1 MTTTPLPFPGRAAE
15 PLIGRLTALADPA
28 RLRLLH
34 LLAAGEF
41 SVSEIAE
48 VVQMP
53 QSTVSRH
60 LKMLVDQGWIA
71 SRAEGP
77 ANLYR
82 VYEKDLAPGARQLW
96 RLAQEE
102 TGSWPEVAQDRARS
116 AAVVAARRAGDSA
129 SFFAGVAGEWER
141 LRAELYGDRFTRS
154 ALVALLPAGWVVAD
168 LACGSGA
175 VSAELAPHVARVIAV
190 DHSPEMIRAAKR
202 ATREHENVDLRR
214 GELEALPI
222 DDASCDAALMLVAL
236 THVADPSLVL
246 REMARILKPGGRA
259 VVVDLLRH
267 DRDEFRRR
275 MGQLRLG
282 FEPNELARLLAETG
296 LAAVVVR
303 PLPPAAGAKGPALLL
318 ATGERSS
325 DSKFD
330 STVDVSTRK
339 PASSKARRAARVAGE
354 RTVR

>member
-1 MTTTPLPFPGRAAE
+1 MPAKTLPFTPGPAAE
-15 PLIGRLTALADPA
+15 PLVARLTALADPA

-34 LLAAGEF
+34 LLAAGEY

-60 LKMLVDQGWIA
+60 LKMLADQGWIA
-71 SRAEGP
+71 ARADGP

-82 VYEKDLAPGARQLW
+82 VYEKDLAPAAHQLW
-96 RLAQEE
+96 KLAEAE
-102 TGSWPEVAQDRARS
+102 IAAWPELEQDRARA
-116 AAVVAARRAGDSA
+116 AAVVARRAGDSA

-154 ALVALLPAGWVVAD
+154 ALLALLPRDWVVAD

-175 VSAELAPHVARVIAV
+175 VSAELAPQVARVIGV

-202 ATREHENVDLRR
+202 ATRDFRNVDLRR

-222 DDASCDAALMLVAL
+222 DDACCDAALMLVTL
-236 THVADPSLVL
+236 THVADPGPVL

-282 FEPNELARLLAETG
+282 FAPSELQSLLAGAG
-296 LAAVVVR
+296 LSRIDVR
-303 PLPPAAGAKGPALLL
+303 PLAPVSGAKGPALLL
-318 ATGERSS
+318 ATAEREPSADH
-325 DSKFD
+325 DSP
-330 STVDVSTRK
+330 STHA
-339 PASSKARRAARVAGE
+339 PSKNRRAARAAGE
-354 RTVR
+354 RTSR

>member
-1 MTTTPLPFPGRAAE
+1 MPSNPFASGPVAE
-15 PLIGRLTALADPA
+15 PLVARLTALADPA

-41 SVSEIAE
+41 AVSEISE
-48 VVQMP
+48 VLQMP

-60 LKMLVDQGWIA
+60 LKMLADQGWIA
-71 SRAEGP
+71 ARADGP

-82 VYEKDLAPGARQLW
+82 VYDKDLAPAAQKLW
-96 RLAQEE
+96 KLAQAE
-102 TGSWPEVAQDRARS
+102 TAAWTELAQDRARA

-154 ALVALLPAGWVVAD
+154 ALLALLPREWVVAD

-175 VSAELAPHVARVIAV
+175 VSAELAPQVARVVGV

-202 ATREHENVDLRR
+202 TTREFPNVDLRR

-236 THVADPSLVL
+236 THVADPRPVL

-282 FEPNELARLLAETG
+282 FAPSELLGLIAEAGLARVE
-296 LAAVVVR
+296 VR
-303 PLPPAAGAKGPALLL
+303 PLAPVAGAKGPALLL
-318 ATGERSS
+318 ATAERDGSPKIALAS
-325 DSKFD
+325 ASTSTHTLSK
-330 STVDVSTRK
+330 T
-339 PASSKARRAARVAGE
+339 RRAARAAGE
-354 RTVR
+354 RKSR